1 MNVIEI
7 VCGVL
12 LLVACL
18 VLIVLVMMQE
28 GKQGMSQSLGG
39 GSSDSYLDKNRWD
52 AYDKQKKISISKDS
66 EKEEYMHNP
75 AREEDPPAERS
86 SKEV

>member
-39 GSSDSYLDKNRWD
+39 GSSDSYLDKNSGRTLD
-52 AYDKQKKISISKDS
+52 AVLAKITKVAAIAFFVLTIVVTVVAVYNK
-66 EKEEYMHNP
+66 
-75 AREEDPPAERS
+75 
-86 SKEV
+86 

>member
-1 MNVIEI
+1 MNMNVIEI

-39 GSSDSYLDKNRWD
+39 GSSDSYLDKNSGRTLD
-52 AYDKQKKISISKDS
+52 AVLAKITKVAAIAFFVLTVVVTVVAVYHK
-66 EKEEYMHNP
+66 
-75 AREEDPPAERS
+75 
-86 SKEV
+86 

>member
-28 GKQGMSQSLGG
+28 SKQGMSQSLGG
-39 GSSDSYLDKNRWD
+39 GSSDSYLDKNSGRTLD
-52 AYDKQKKISISKDS
+52 AVLAKVTKIAAVAFFVLTIVVTVVAVYNK
-66 EKEEYMHNP
+66 
-75 AREEDPPAERS
+75 
-86 SKEV
+86 

>member
-1 MNVIEI
+1 MNVLEI

-39 GSSDSYLDKNRWD
+39 GSSDSYLDKNSGRTLD
-52 AYDKQKKISISKDS
+52 AVLAKITKVAAIAFFVLTIVVTVVAVYNK
-66 EKEEYMHNP
+66 
-75 AREEDPPAERS
+75 
-86 SKEV
+86 

>member
-39 GSSDSYLDKNRWD
+39 GSSDSYLDKNSGRTLD
-52 AYDKQKKISISKDS
+52 AVLAKITKVAAIAFFVLTIAVTVIAVYNK
-66 EKEEYMHNP
+66 
-75 AREEDPPAERS
+75 
-86 SKEV
+86 

>member
-39 GSSDSYLDKNRWD
+39 GSSDSYLDKNSGRTLD
-52 AYDKQKKISISKDS
+52 AVLAKITKIAAIAFFVLTIVVTVVAVYNK
-66 EKEEYMHNP
+66 
-75 AREEDPPAERS
+75 
-86 SKEV
+86 